1 MSPTGRPEGE
11 YRSAQREGNPLTPTG
26 RPEGEYRS
34 AQREGNP
41 LTPTGRPEGE
51 YRSAKRD
58 SPVSA
63 RRKPSRA
70 APRTPLSAAQIRWL
84 GIFLLATLLPQ
95 APFVPIWV
103 AGFGTMLVALRMLLL
118 QRDRLRAD
126 TKPARIPSWALALF
140 AVAAGIAIRQ
150 SFGYFLGRDPCVA
163 FLFVLSGIKYL
174 EARSARDGTLL
185 VCLASFQIV
194 TPFFY
199 TQSLLAALAAMP
211 ALVVLGIVLQVS
223 AQPSLRDLPLA
234 SWRAPFSRTIK
245 LFAQGI
251 PLAAV
256 LFVLFPRLAGPMWGL
271 PTDAGSK
278 SGLSEQMAPGSI
290 SELSMSDAVAF
301 RVDFDGAVPPSPQ
314 RYWRGPVMSRFDGR
328 EWIASEARTP
338 RTPRLRRPAGR
349 VIGYW
354 VTLEPHWKSWLF
366 ALDLPADPPM
376 AETGANAG
384 PTTSVIGDLTGD
396 QRIFARSAVTQPL
409 RYRQTSIPADAYTA
423 GDGDALENDRTEN
436 LQLPFGGRN
445 PNPRTVAFAREL
457 RAQHPDDADYIRTV
471 LRWFRAE
478 SFYYTLAPPLLS
490 GANPVDAFL
499 FDQRRGF
506 CEHYA
511 SSFVVLLRAAGI
523 PARVVT
529 GYQGGEINPSG
540 GYLIVRQSD
549 AHAWAEA
556 MLDGKWR
563 RFDPTGAVAPSRIER
578 GLGAALPTSEFV
590 PLLARLDPGWI
601 KSVQLAW
608 DAFNYDWRRHVVG
621 FNYDKQRSLWREWS
635 MDRLPPALVT
645 AIVAGLI
652 GLWGAGTLGLISWW
666 RRRSGDRARLLW
678 DAVCRRL
685 ANAGLPRRPHEG
697 PLAFGARAS
706 ARWPEFDVAFRVI
719 AESYAILRYGPPPA
733 TSSAQRQREAA
744 LARLARAIAVL
755 PAPAVL
761 RSAPALS

>member
-1 MSPTGRPEGE
+1 MKKHAT
-11 YRSAQREGNPLTPTG
+11 
-26 RPEGEYRS
+26 
-34 AQREGNP
+34 
-41 LTPTGRPEGE
+41 
-51 YRSAKRD
+51 
-58 SPVSA
+58 
-63 RRKPSRA
+63 
-70 APRTPLSAAQIRWL
+70 APRAPLSSAQIRWL
-84 GIFLLATLLPQ
+84 GVFLLATLLPQ
-95 APFVPIWV
+95 ALFVPIWV
-103 AGFGTMLVALRMLLL
+103 AGFGTMLIALRMLLL
-118 QRDRLRAD
+118 QRDRLRAGA
-126 TKPARIPSWALALF
+126 KPARIPSWALALF
-140 AVAAGIAIRQ
+140 AVAAGFAIRQ

-163 FLFVLSGIKYL
+163 FLFVLAGIKYL
-174 EARSARDGTLL
+174 EARTARDGTLL

-211 ALVVLGIVLQVS
+211 ALVALGAVLQVL
-223 AQPSLRDLPLA
+223 AQPSLRDLPLGD
-234 SWRAPFSRTIK
+234 WRVPGRRTIK

-278 SGLSEQMAPGSI
+278 SGLSDQMAPGSI
-290 SELSMSDAVAF
+290 SQLSMSDAVAF
-301 RVDFDGAVPPSPQ
+301 RVDFDGAVPPSAQ

-328 EWIASEARTP
+328 GWITSDRRTP
-338 RTPRLRRPAGR
+338 RGPRLAGR
-349 VIGYW
+349 QIVYW
-354 VTLEPHWKSWLF
+354 VTLEPNWKSWLF
-366 ALDLPADPPM
+366 ALDLPADPPT
-376 AETGANAG
+376 AETSGDAG
-384 PTTSVIGDLTGD
+384 VAAEAIGSLTGD
-396 QRIFARSAVTQPL
+396 QRLFARAAVTQPL
-409 RYRQTSIPADAYTA
+409 RYRQTSIPGDAYAA
-423 GDGDALENDRTEN
+423 GSGEQLLEDRAEN
-436 LQLPFGGRN
+436 LQLPAEGRN
-445 PNPRTVAFAREL
+445 TNPRAMEFAREL
-457 RAQHPDDADYIRTV
+457 RVQHADDADYIRAV
-471 LRWFRAE
+471 LRWFRTE
-478 SFYYTLAPPLLS
+478 KFYYTLAPPLLS
-490 GANPVDAFL
+490 GPNPVDAFL
-499 FDQRRGF
+499 FDERRGF

-556 MLDGKWR
+556 LLDGKWR

-590 PLLARLDPGWI
+590 PLLARLDPGWS
-601 KSVQLAW
+601 KNVQLAW
-608 DAFNYDWRRHVVG
+608 DAFNHDWRRHVIG
-621 FNYDKQRSLWREWS
+621 FNYDKQRSLWRDWN
-635 MDRLPPALVT
+635 MDRLPPALIT

-666 RRRSGDRARLLW
+666 RRRSGDRVRLLW

-706 ARWPEFDVAFRVI
+706 ARWPEFGVAFRVI

-733 TSSAQRQREAA
+733 TPGAQRQRAAA
-744 LARLARAIAVL
+744 LARLTRAIDVL
-755 PAPAVL
+755 PAAATL
-761 RSAPALS
+761 RATPT